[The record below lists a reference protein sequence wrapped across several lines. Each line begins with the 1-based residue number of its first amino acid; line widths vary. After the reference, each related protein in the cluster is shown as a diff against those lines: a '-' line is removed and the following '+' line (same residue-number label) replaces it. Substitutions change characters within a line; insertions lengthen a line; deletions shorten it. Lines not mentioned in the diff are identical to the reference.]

1 MGFLHW
7 RWRAFVYFSFSTF
20 LFLGLVRSGFAGEW
34 EKVVEA
40 AKKEGKV
47 VVSIPASAKLRKEM
61 EKVFEKR
68 FAGIDLEPVP
78 GRGSKSIRR
87 ISDEYKAGVRYFDVH
102 VGGSSSLFTGLIK
115 PGIVDPIED
124 YMILK
129 EVKDPKNWW
138 GGHIYV
144 DKGKR
149 FGYAFNAYRS
159 KNLWYNTNLVDP
171 KELRSFDDLLDP
183 KWKGKI
189 GFYDPRRPGAGSS
202 TWSYLW
208 DVKGTEYLKRL
219 VQQDLQITRNRRVLA
234 ESLSKGKLSITI
246 GLTYYSFRQFVT
258 AGLPIK
264 PLPTFK
270 EGTYITGG
278 SGNLA
283 IIKNPPHPN
292 ATKVFVNWLLGK
304 EGQEVFTNAMGQP
317 TRRLD
322 VDTSF
327 ARKIGYLAAKDG
339 ISVEDYY
346 KFENQSEEKLLKVRL
361 PARKFAKK
369 LLK

>member
-1 MGFLHW
+1 MAVLHRRCKAFSYFVLASFLL
-7 RWRAFVYFSFSTF
+7 V
-20 LFLGLVRSGFAGEW
+20 GLVRGALAEDW
-34 EKVVEA
+34 EKVGEA

-47 VVSIPASAKLRKEM
+47 VASIPASAKLRKQM
-61 EKVFEKR
+61 EKTFEKR

-102 VGGSSSLFTGLIK
+102 VGGSSSMFSGLIK
-115 PGIVDPIED
+115 PGIVDPIEA
-124 YMILK
+124 YMILQ

-159 KNLWYNTNLVDP
+159 KNFWHNTDLVNP

-183 KWKGKI
+183 KWKGKM

-202 TWSYLW
+202 TWSYMW
-208 DVKGTEYLKRL
+208 NIKGVEYLKRL

-234 ESLSKGKLSITI
+234 ESLAKGKLSITI
-246 GLTYYSFRQFVT
+246 GLTYYSFRQFVD

-270 EGTYITGG
+270 EGTYISGG

-292 ATKVFVNWLLGK
+292 ATKVFV
-304 EGQEVFTNAMGQP
+304 
-317 TRRLD
+317 
-322 VDTSF
+322 
-327 ARKIGYLAAKDG
+327 
-339 ISVEDYY
+339 
-346 KFENQSEEKLLKVRL
+346 
-361 PARKFAKK
+361 
-369 LLK
+369 